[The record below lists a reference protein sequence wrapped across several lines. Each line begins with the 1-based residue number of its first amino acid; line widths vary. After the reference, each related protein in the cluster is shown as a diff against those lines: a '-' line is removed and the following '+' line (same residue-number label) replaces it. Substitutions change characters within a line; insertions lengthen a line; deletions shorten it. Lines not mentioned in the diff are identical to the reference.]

1 MDIKRVATETLE
13 ILGILGAEYV
23 NKLPKDLMNF
33 IIDNADSESEI
44 FIDPNIRIE
53 ENPNISKDTRIFLT
67 MLKMQYWS
75 DSKEEKMDILKTLK
89 ANEKKSNNA
98 NTNNN

>member
-33 IIDNADSESEI
+33 IIDNADSES
-44 FIDPNIRIE
+44 
-53 ENPNISKDTRIFLT
+53 
-67 MLKMQYWS
+67 
-75 DSKEEKMDILKTLK
+75 
-89 ANEKKSNNA
+89 
-98 NTNNN
+98 